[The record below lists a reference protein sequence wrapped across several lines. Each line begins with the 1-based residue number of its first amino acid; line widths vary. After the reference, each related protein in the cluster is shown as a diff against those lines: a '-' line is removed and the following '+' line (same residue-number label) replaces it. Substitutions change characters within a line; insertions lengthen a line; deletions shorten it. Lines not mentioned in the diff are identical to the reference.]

1 MNLSA
6 ITSTDLK
13 RLSKLV
19 EQKEALLASL
29 AQLDA
34 ELNSFGSGSVRA
46 AASAASASAPAP
58 APVRRASP
66 GRPRGSGKRG
76 PRGALKEQ
84 IVGLLEAAGKEGV
97 TVKEV
102 AAKLGVKPQNIHVW
116 FSSTGRKLKEIKR
129 IAPGQFAWVG

>member
-13 RLSKLV
+13 RLSKLI
-19 EQKEALLASL
+19 EQKESLLASL

-46 AASAASASAPAP
+46 AAPAPAAPAP
-58 APVRRASP
+58 ARRASP

-76 PRGALKEQ
+76 PRGALKER